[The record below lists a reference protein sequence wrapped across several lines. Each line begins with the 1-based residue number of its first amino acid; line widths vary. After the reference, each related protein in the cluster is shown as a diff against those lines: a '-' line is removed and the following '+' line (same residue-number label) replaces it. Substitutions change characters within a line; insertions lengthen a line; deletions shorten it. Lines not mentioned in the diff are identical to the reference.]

1 MTQQEERLGDGAE
14 TEKRATDRIGEGK
27 PPLEDLAEAGT
38 EILDRLQ
45 DTNRLWLARLQQ
57 EAALTG
63 ELATKLTASRSL
75 SESATVL
82 QDWTAKHI
90 ELATE
95 DARRV
100 FSETQKL
107 INVGARFWSLPAARS
122 GPADSGRFFS

>member
-1 MTQQEERLGDGAE
+1 MTQQDEQRGNGAE
-14 TEKRATDRIGEGK
+14 AKKRAMDQAPEGK
-27 PPLEDLAEAGT
+27 QPSEDLAEAGSQ
-38 EILDRLQ
+38 ILDRLQ
-45 DTNRLWLARLQQ
+45 DANRVWLERLRQ

-107 INVGARFWSLPAARS
+107 IDVGTRLWSLPAARS
-122 GPADSGRFFS
+122 GPAEGGRFFS